1 MGTRGAGKEAMESLT
16 SSRMK
21 LRKCAWAFVLL
32 TACGDLPTN
41 PPADGSTLEL
51 SIVGLPAGAAA
62 GVNISGNGGETTHTL
77 NSSGSISVPPG
88 TYTVTASGVKSGAI
102 TWYPN
107 VNTHS
112 VDIAFGQ
119 KRTMRVRFGS
129 LPVSGT
135 YVEQL
140 ERFDSAV
147 VAYMTARH
155 IGAGTLT
162 ISRGQELYRRSFGW
176 SDSART
182 TLLSPNA
189 MLRLASNS
197 KPVTSAAIRKL
208 VSQGL
213 LTFDTKAFVL
223 LGLTPA
229 GSVSDSRIYDITVQ
243 HLLDHTGGWNRSIA
257 GDVMFKSREVS
268 SALGIAT
275 PPTKTQVAQW
285 MITQPLQHAPGSATS
300 YSNFGFTVLGLII
313 EKVSG
318 QSFGDYVRQNIFST
332 AKANEVIEGRSLR
345 VDRDAR
351 EPFYSDPYKGCSVF
365 VVNTCVL
372 VPWPDGGWY
381 IEAFDSC
388 GGLVAS
394 APAMASFLESF
405 WISGQPRTGGTGS
418 FTFYGSLDGTFTLMR
433 QRTDGMNIVAL
444 FNQRTDPSGL
454 PYEDIRQILDGVAD
468 RLPSLAIASRR

>member
-1 MGTRGAGKEAMESLT
+1 
-16 SSRMK
+16 MK
-21 LRKCAWAFVLL
+21 LCKCAWAFVLL
-32 TACGDLPTN
+32 TACGDLPTS
-41 PPADGSTLEL
+41 PPAEGSTLEI
-51 SIVGLPAGAAA
+51 SVVGLPTGAAA
-62 GVNISGNGGETTHTL
+62 GVTISGNAGEPPHTL
-77 NSSGSISVPPG
+77 NSSGSINVPPG
-88 TYTVTASGVKSGAI
+88 TYTVTASGVQSGAV

-107 VNTHS
+107 VTTHS
-112 VDIAFGQ
+112 VTVTFGQ
-119 KRTMRVRFGS
+119 KRTMRLRFGT

-140 ERFDSAV
+140 ERFDSAM
-147 VAYMTARH
+147 VAYMTARN

-162 ISRGQELYRRSFGW
+162 ISRGQEVYRRAFGW
-176 SDSART
+176 SDSARSA
-182 TLLSPNA
+182 LLSPNA
-189 MLRLASNS
+189 LMRLASNS

-213 LTFDTKAFVL
+213 LAFDTKAFVL
-223 LGLTPA
+223 LGLAPA
-229 GSVSDSRIYDITVQ
+229 GAVTDSRIYDITVQ

-257 GDVMFKSREVS
+257 GDVMFKSRDIS

-285 MITQPLQHAPGSATS
+285 MMTQPLQHTPGSAAS
-300 YSNFGFTVLGLII
+300 YSNFGFSVLGLIV

-318 QSFGDYVRQNIFST
+318 QSFGDYVRQNIFT
-332 AKANEVIEGRSLR
+332 AATADEVTEGRSLR
-345 VDRDAR
+345 IDRDER
-351 EPFYSDPYKGCSVF
+351 EPFYFDPYRGCSVF

-394 APAMASFLESF
+394 GAAMASFLESY
-405 WISGQPRTGGTGS
+405 WISGQPRAGGTGS

-433 QRTDGMNIVAL
+433 QRTDAVNYVAL

-454 PYEDIRQILDGVAD
+454 PYEDLRQILDGVVD
-468 RLPSLAIASRR
+468 RLPSLALASRR